1 MSVRSSVKK
10 RERERERFARNER
23 DRICGFSLLSTL
35 LYRLPIDYNQEV
47 LALLDVD
54 LIIEA
59 FDVISFPPPTPS
71 PSPSHFFAVNS
82 PPSSTCPFDNS
93 LPLVGCGLV
102 VMLYQPPNIDQ
113 PVILVAYK
121 TCYYN
126 PPSPL

>member
-1 MSVRSSVKK
+1 MKK

-59 FDVISFPPPTPS
+59 FDVISFFS
-71 PSPSHFFAVNS
+71 SYSFSFSFSFFCCKFTAIVNLS
-82 PPSSTCPFDNS
+82 
-93 LPLVGCGLV
+93 V
-102 VMLYQPPNIDQ
+102 
-113 PVILVAYK
+113 
-121 TCYYN
+121 
-126 PPSPL
+126 